1 MCIALT
7 KKDVACKRKAID
19 NEGYCELHSP
29 KYKLKRTLMK
39 EIEHDFNFEETNLT
53 NLQTEL
59 LAIYTRNYETIFRK
73 MFDMQENEL
82 AQTTNKILNGL
93 DYIQSTIMLRGLKH
107 EIVKITEKVEKDKE
121 KFVKYGNYLLSMY
134 RAGFEIIN
142 YQMQFFKCKKTR
154 VAPHLS
160 FDGKVSVIKE
170 EWKFWKERFNL
181 ITEKLVQF
189 CMEQNPEERLRP
201 FTIEITFNPSQQVL
215 MMEEDEDEEEYEDDS
230 DEEDDDDSE

>member
-1 MCIALT
+1 MKRKEMCIALT

-39 EIEHDFNFEETNLT
+39 EIEHDFNFEETKLT
-53 NLQTEL
+53 NLQMDL
-59 LAIYTRNYETIFRK
+59 LAIYTKNYETIFRK
-73 MFDMQENEL
+73 VADPCEL
-82 AQTTNKILNGL
+82 AQTTTKILNGL

-121 KFVKYGNYLLSMY
+121 KFVKYSNYLLSMY

-142 YQMQFFKCKKTR
+142 YQMQFFNCKQRR
-154 VAPHLS
+154 VAQHLS

-170 EWKFWKERFNL
+170 EWKFWKERFNT
-181 ITEKLVQF
+181 IVEKIIDF
-189 CMEQNPEERLRP
+189 CMEQNPEVRP
-201 FTIEITFNPSQQVL
+201 FTIEIRINPSQQVL
-215 MMEEDEDEEEYEDDS
+215 MMEEDEDEEYEDEDYD
-230 DEEDDDDSE
+230 DEGDDSE